1 MGDLRLRA
9 TVRPRLRSV
18 KSLSPSI
25 PSLDEAAREA
35 IERQVRIL
43 LRCGL
48 SRSDL
53 AGELHRV
60 AKQVMRSQSRAAN
73 QEETDES
80 ALTRE
85 VALATQVL
93 SEWCTDPKYS
103 DAQGNPL
110 MLPKRGRRS
119 VAALTR
125 RISRS
130 LDVEQVVEF
139 LMYTRT
145 IAQSAGGYRV
155 VRRWVSTRG
164 TPDANSFWSLRALV
178 QTLRTL
184 EHNLERPFTTPSWF
198 YRIAERADVP
208 IRKVPEIDRMVDRKG
223 MVFLKWFDRYLHTCA
238 AERERGE
245 PAVWY
250 GIGLQRFE
258 SDSSALVRRHVRRPK
273 SNRLRRRSSRYR
285 ASSP

>member
-1 MGDLRLRA
+1 MGDQRLRA
-9 TVRPRLRSV
+9 AVRPRLRSV

-60 AKQVMRSQSRAAN
+60 AKQVMRSDSRAAN
-73 QEETDES
+73 QEEADES

-103 DAQGNPL
+103 DAQGDPL
-110 MLPKRGRRS
+110 VLPKQGRRS
-119 VAALTR
+119 LAALTR

-145 IAQSAGGYRV
+145 IARSGGGYRV

-245 PAVWY
+245 AAVWY

-258 SDSSALVRRHVRRPK
+258 SDSSALVRRRVRRPK
-273 SNRLRRRSSRYR
+273 SNRSRQRSSRYR
-285 ASSP
+285 ASAP